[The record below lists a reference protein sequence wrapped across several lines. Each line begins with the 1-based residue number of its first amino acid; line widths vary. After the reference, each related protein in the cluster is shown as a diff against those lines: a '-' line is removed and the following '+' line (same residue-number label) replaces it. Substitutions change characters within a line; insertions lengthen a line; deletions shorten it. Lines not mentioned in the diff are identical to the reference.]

1 VKILKTKFQKF
12 TIFKSNWGSMDFNLV
27 KKSYFES
34 PNKYLFKKLRVIILL
49 IPVKKEN
56 DKLIEKLDKFEQ
68 KKSPKGHRRSL

>member
-1 VKILKTKFQKF
+1 
-12 TIFKSNWGSMDFNLV
+12 MDFNLV